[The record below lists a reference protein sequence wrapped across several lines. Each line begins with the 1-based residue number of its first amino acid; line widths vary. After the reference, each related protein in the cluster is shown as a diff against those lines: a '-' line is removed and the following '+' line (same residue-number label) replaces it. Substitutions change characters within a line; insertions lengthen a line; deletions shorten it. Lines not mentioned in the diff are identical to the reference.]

1 MTDSALS
8 YGVSELPTVRKQA
21 MMVNNDISSILLGIS
36 TFGVSQVFG
45 DLAATIV
52 CSLPPLRAPV
62 RVRRVSC
69 NSRVIVIQ
77 GKITSPCLRVPLH
90 EHVPTETREGHWL
103 KSREGL
109 MQIEQTKLPSLADG
123 EYSS

>member
-1 MTDSALS
+1 M
-8 YGVSELPTVRKQA
+8 RKQA
-21 MMVNNDISSILLGIS
+21 MMVNNDIPSILLGILS
-36 TFGVSQVFG
+36 FGVTQVFG

-52 CSLPPLRAPV
+52 CSLPPPPRRASV

-77 GKITSPCLRVPLH
+77 GKIISPCLRVPLH
-90 EHVPTETREGHWL
+90 EHVPTETREGHGL

-109 MQIEQTKLPSLADG
+109 I
-123 EYSS
+123 